1 MGHAAA
7 GLGAAYALGA
17 APVGQGGGRGI
28 ARLAHASVVALRARG
43 RRRDGAPW
51 FAQRLWLEVAGRVGV
66 VHLAGFDRDG
76 AGAPTVL
83 AAASSGSSMSNFV
96 ELWTYLS
103 ATPLFGLT
111 ATVLAYVLA
120 YAMYERL
127 GQAPWANPVLWT
139 VVLLVT
145 VLSVTKTAY
154 PVYFSGA
161 QFIHF
166 LLGPAVVALAWPLW
180 ERRQLLREHI
190 GPLLLAALCGGAVAA
205 GSAWGL
211 GRALDLPVQVQLSL
225 LPKSVTAPVAMGIAD
240 QIGGIAAL
248 AAIAAVLTGIIGAIS
263 GKYWFD
269 ALRIR
274 PFAVRGFAL
283 GTASHGIGA
292 ARAMQVHPDAGALAG
307 LALALQAVLASL
319 LLPLAIRIFS

>member
-1 MGHAAA
+1 MT
-7 GLGAAYALGA
+7 
-17 APVGQGGGRGI
+17 
-28 ARLAHASVVALRARG
+28 
-43 RRRDGAPW
+43 D
-51 FAQRLWLEVAGRVGV
+51 
-66 VHLAGFDRDG
+66 
-76 AGAPTVL
+76 
-83 AAASSGSSMSNFV
+83 FV

-120 YAMYERL
+120 YAFYERMH
-127 GQAPWANPVLWT
+127 QAPWANPVLWT
-139 VVLLVT
+139 VVALVI
-145 VLSVTKTAY
+145 VLSLTKTAY

-180 ERRQLLREHI
+180 ERRQLLRRHI

-205 GSAWGL
+205 GSAWALGWAVGL
-211 GRALDLPVQVQLSL
+211 PSQVLLSL
-225 LPKSVTAPVAMGIAD
+225 LPKSVTAPVAMGIAE
-240 QIGGIAAL
+240 QLGGIAAL
-248 AAIAAVLTGIIGAIS
+248 AAIVAVLTGIVGAVS
-263 GKYWFD
+263 GKYIFD
-269 ALRIR
+269 ALRIA
-274 PFAVRGFAL
+274 PYAVRGFAL

-319 LLPLAIRIFS
+319 LLPLALRLFN